1 VERRHSRRGDAMTN
15 EELQDAIDA
24 ALLMYSSTPATNP
37 LHYAFENH
45 VRALLEEQIKRA
57 RAVVPAGELP

>member
-1 VERRHSRRGDAMTN
+1 MTN